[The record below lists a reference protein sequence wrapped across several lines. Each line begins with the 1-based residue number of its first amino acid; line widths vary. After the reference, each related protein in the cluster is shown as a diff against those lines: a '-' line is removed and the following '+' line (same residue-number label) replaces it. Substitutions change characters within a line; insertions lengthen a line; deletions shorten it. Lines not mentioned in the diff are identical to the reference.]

1 MLSNSEF
8 VRQSLELNLFFMRI
22 AKEHAI
28 FLKSGLMQKNSSI
41 AFQAEMLKNEFSQ
54 LLVDTIRLSEGVISP
69 EVANSG
75 ELITDLTLDSER
87 QAQYYTGIPIDS
99 RITVMEAD
107 LIKSTSPRQFSLFDI
122 VERVTELNYRAIAA
136 TNRIISFKSS
146 LLKDVLACRVFSFNY
161 PLLIDHVLREAH
173 FYLRA
178 LTVLQNRHELDLTRE
193 AINQELFWNKIM
205 AEHAKFI
212 RGLLDP
218 TEVNLFN
225 TANNFG
231 MKFDELTIEAQKLA
245 ADVGLLPSITQTTL
259 EAARGIRDFKRQGT
273 EGLAQCKI
281 RSIAYA
287 LLGDHV
293 VREANHYIRLLKTFK
308 KTSSV

>member
-28 FLKSGLMQKNSSI
+28 FLKSGLMQKNNNI

-54 LLVDTIRLSEGVISP
+54 LLVEAIRLSEGIISP
-69 EVANSG
+69 EVASSG

-87 QAQYYTGIPIDS
+87 QAQYYTGISIDS
-99 RITVMEAD
+99 KITVMEAN
-107 LIKSTSPRQFSLFDI
+107 LIGSDRGRQFALFDI
-122 VERVTELNYRAIAA
+122 VRHVTELNHRAMAA

-146 LLKDVLACRVFSFNY
+146 LLRDVLSCGVFSFNY

-193 AINQELFWNKIM
+193 AVNQELFWNKIM

-231 MKFDELTIEAQKLA
+231 MKFDELTVEAQKLA
-245 ADVGLLPSITQTTL
+245 ADTGLLPSTTQKTL
-259 EAARGIRDFKRQGT
+259 EAVKGIRDFKRQGT
-273 EGLAQCKI
+273 EGLVQCKI
-281 RSIAYA
+281 RAIVYA

-308 KTSSV
+308 RTSSV